1 MNTTQSEPKS
11 NVFCLTGILASLLLI
26 TSLLTE
32 GNAHIVSIPPT
43 PSTLTQADEDITP
56 ETIQLPATTKK
67 PQELQNTT
75 KHDGSRERLVEE
87 SENNGRPKKKRM
99 GLALIFL
106 GILAEEG

>member
-1 MNTTQSEPKS
+1 MNTNQSEPKS

-32 GNAHIVSIPPT
+32 GKAHTIPIPVP
-43 PSTLTQADEDITP
+43 PSTLTQPYNKTEYSP
-56 ETIQLPATTKK
+56 SKLSETIKK
-67 PQELQNTT
+67 PKEFKNA
-75 KHDGSRERLVEE
+75 KKDGPREWLPEDFDK
-87 SENNGRPKKKRM
+87 NGQPKKKRM